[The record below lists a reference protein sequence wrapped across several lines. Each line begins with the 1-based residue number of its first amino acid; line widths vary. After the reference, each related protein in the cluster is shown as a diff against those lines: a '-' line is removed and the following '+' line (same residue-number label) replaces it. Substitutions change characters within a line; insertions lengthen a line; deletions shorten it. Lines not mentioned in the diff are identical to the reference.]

1 MNRPLLQEGLVFLVV
16 HPAEPR
22 RASWPTAPG
31 GGLRN
36 AIAGTARISPNA
48 AQKVCRAGI
57 ARPELPARES
67 PAPIAVRAG
76 RVPRRRR
83 RQGGNRGGDRSE
95 GRREGA

>member
-48 AQKVCRAGI
+48 AQEVCRAGI

-76 RVPRRRR
+76 RVPRRGR
-83 RQGGNRGGDRSE
+83 RQDGNRGGGSE
-95 GRREGA
+95 GRRGG